1 MRNIIRLIQQNSN
14 LLLFLMIQGISFVLI
29 FNWRNSYHHS
39 SFLSSSNY
47 FLGSALDMNADITNY
62 FKLSSINKGLVSENE
77 MLKTKLY
84 NQELLLTNDFLVSN
98 DSVYKK
104 QFQFLATK
112 VISSQYKNR
121 ANFIVINQG
130 SINGVS
136 TNMGV
141 VGDHGV
147 LGIVVGVGKHYSSVL
162 PIINS
167 KFELAVRHQATKSFG
182 ILKWNSSDNWQTAT
196 IEDVPSYMNVKIG
209 DLIETSGASGLF
221 PQGIVVGTV
230 VKSEKIPATQFL
242 KIKISLV
249 EDYASVV
256 SAYVVENKQLPELNR
271 VKKLKHD

>member
-1 MRNIIRLIQQNSN
+1 MSLSIINSRAK
-14 LLLFLMIQGISFVLI
+14 LG
-29 FNWRNSYHHS
+29 
-39 SFLSSSNY
+39 LSSP
-47 FLGSALDMNADITNY
+47 
-62 FKLSSINKGLVSENE
+62 LVSVEVH
-77 MLKTKLY
+77 L
-84 NQELLLTNDFLVSN
+84 SN
-98 DSVYKK
+98 GLPA
-104 QFQFLATK
+104 F
-112 VISSQYKNR
+112 N
-121 ANFIVINQG
+121 IVG
-130 SINGVS
+130 
-136 TNMGV
+136 
-141 VGDHGV
+141 
-147 LGIVVGVGKHYSSVL
+147 L
-162 PIINS
+162 PETAVKESKDRVRSAIINS

-182 ILKWNSSDNWQTAT
+182 ILKWNPSDNWQTAT